1 MMTESVKRAIGYHLW
16 TQIDDRSDRL
26 ILIYY
31 IAIHVHV
38 NIDVVN
44 IFHLCGAACMY
55 YCLDT
60 WTGSFNYSEKATF
73 HLCNAMMAFSRTR
86 RHAITRER
94 LRNSGLGTTESTFR
108 FRRYEA
114 GW

>member
-44 IFHLCGAACMY
+44 IFYLCGAACMY
-55 YCLDT
+55 
-60 WTGSFNYSEKATF
+60 
-73 HLCNAMMAFSRTR
+73 
-86 RHAITRER
+86 
-94 LRNSGLGTTESTFR
+94 
-108 FRRYEA
+108 
-114 GW
+114 